1 MSASNKIEFSY
12 LNGNL
17 MVPAIHPLTLSLVA
31 VLVTADRRGRRRL
44 FNCEGNDGFDDNVI
58 PPSLPH
64 VSRKTAGRGRGSVQC
79 QENKNE

>member
-12 LNGNL
+12 LNDNL
-17 MVPAIHPLTLSLVA
+17 MVLTIPPLTLSLVA
-31 VLVTADRRGRRRL
+31 VLVTADRKGRRRL

-64 VSRKTAGRGRGSVQC
+64 VSKKLLAAAEGQCTC